1 MEVPEPTCPAPP
13 ARDQPAPTPGPPGA
27 PGGQASPHLALGPVI
42 LPPEQ
47 GLAPTVFLKALP
59 IPLYHT
65 VPPGGLQPRAPLVTR
80 SLDGGSMPFIL
91 SPLLQPE
98 GPGPTQVGKP
108 AAPTLTVNIVG
119 TLPVLSPGLGPT
131 LGSPGKVR
139 NAGKHLCPHCG
150 RDCLKP
156 SVLEKHIRSHT
167 GERPFPCATCGIA
180 FKTQSNL
187 YKHRRTQTHLNNS
200 RLSSESEAGGG
211 SLLEE
216 GDKTGEP
223 SRADSSGESQS
234 QRLSEGA
241 SQGPLSP
248 DAHMSFVAKNLGTK
262 TDAVPC
268 QGSTPA
274 DREGPGDPAHTTSP
288 GPPPA
293 GSQPWRKLLEQRS
306 PPAGKPSSLQRQ
318 QATSERP
325 WDVKASE
332 GRLRKCE
339 STDSG
344 YLSRSDSA
352 EQPPAPPSPLH
363 SLSERSAESEGEA
376 SPGSGP
382 GGARAAGLELEKR
395 RLEERIAQLIS
406 HNQAVVD
413 DAQLDTVR
421 PRKTGLSKQGS
432 IDLPMPYTYKDSFHF
447 DIRAPEPGR
456 RRAALGPARST
467 LTPPDASRPL
477 FFHSVPTQQSTVECV
492 PVTRS
497 NSLPFVEGSRMWREP
512 LGPQDACPRT
522 QKPLSPRLTPARPGC
537 RSGLTWAA
545 VPSGHPRALVRQAAV
560 EDLPWTPPGD
570 APGPAEDQ
578 EGKRTTTAEGA
589 ACKGRADSKK
599 CGQRRLK
606 LFSQEKWQVYG
617 NETFKR
623 LYQKMKASP
632 HRGKKARE
640 VRAGSRT
647 EPDLPPRE
655 EAAGGNIPGDIS
667 GGARPEPWGSPGAP
681 DASLVTEPPKHR
693 ETVARADD
701 SDQPRVDRAVSSLTL
716 GDRDTPCLGSKS
728 PLFSP
733 NGRWELGQQLPPAP
747 DSLKGGDL
755 EAPKLVL
762 PDSKL
767 EEGARGAGGMT
778 ETCPWAQTIL
788 IRPSSGPGEDRLRLE
803 RKKLKVE
810 ALGSWERLEPVGA
823 QTPGVPAQAAS
834 QEQDSDPREAP
845 GREHGSAGQA
855 GEPLESSRA
864 SSAAASVALKQA
876 GLRDQV
882 PPWHP
887 AALVP
892 GHHTLPAAQPQAPR
906 VHAAATDNAFFPK
919 YLLRLPRAEAPSPLP
934 IPQGPGQGQDSLCRT
949 GWPKEEVSFV
959 GPGLGT
965 PLSCSPAL
973 GAPRETTSSPSTPMC
988 EAPTAQD
995 REGETR
1001 AIHHFCVGST
1011 FPRARPSG
1019 AALSPWAP
1027 SWEPGVPPG
1036 KALED
1041 RPSGLNPCCFLQ
1053 PSSFLTAL
1061 PQPQA
1066 VPPSWPELALSS
1078 HSGIPRTCRDQSPF
1092 PSLKA
1097 EPQLTWCCLRRSLPL
1112 PSEQKG
1118 KTVSVYSA
1126 LHFPG
1131 GGLRDEGPAALP
1143 VSDGGGTRTRPGEG
1157 RPAQIPK
1164 LSHPTVSGVMSQ
1176 DPVSEPERKKGPP
1189 PQRAKTPHQSGKQR
1203 KLKINPK
1210 RYKGNFLQSH
1220 VQLRAGRLR
1229 KPTWVPRR
1237 SCPRPPLEGQASSVM
1252 TGPNPQEGPSCATLE
1267 PSLCGGNKEEKED
1280 DCGRISGPFSP
1291 RASSRTVGHVEKLAV
1306 KGISP
1311 SAGEHGGC
1319 SPHNTATV
1327 SGSPLPA
1334 NSGLVVASDNTP
1346 SHGKGLEVGLLE
1358 TPPRPPYDQVSTD
1371 PKPCIFS
1378 EAREPSSFGSK
1389 GSFPHHDIAT
1399 SAIAISTSLG
1409 AREGHTALG
1418 IHSSDHSWAVED
1430 TRAQSFPD
1438 NKAMAESTSQT
1449 LLPGNPS
1456 SGQRISGVVPLG
1468 PTGKTRLEIPASG
1481 PSSMSSHQEEG
1492 RHKAFLPSRGQS
1504 GCGEIAIPCS
1514 PLGSD
1519 GGKCQVSGLI
1529 ALKSSVDPSHPGQPP
1544 EIPEAP
1550 SKSIRKRSL
1559 EGMRKQTRVEFSDT
1573 SSDDEDRLVIEI

>member
-27 PGGQASPHLALGPVI
+27 PGGQASPRLALGPVI

-65 VPPGGLQPRAPLVTR
+65 VPPGGLQPRAPLVTG
-80 SLDGGSMPFIL
+80 SLDGSSMPFIL

-108 AAPTLTVNIVG
+108 AAPTLTMNIVG

-131 LGSPGKVR
+131 VGSTGKVR
-139 NAGKHLCPHCG
+139 NVGKHLCPHCG

-216 GDKTGEP
+216 GDKAREP
-223 SRADSSGESQS
+223 SRADLSRESRS
-234 QRLSEGA
+234 QRLGEGA
-241 SQGPLSP
+241 SEGPLS
-248 DAHMSFVAKNLGTK
+248 AGGHVSLVAKNLGTK

-274 DREGPGDPAHTTSP
+274 DRDGPGDPAHMAYP

-306 PPAGKPSSLQRQ
+306 PPAGKPSWLQRQ
-318 QATSERP
+318 QATLEKP
-325 WDVKASE
+325 WDAKASE

-363 SLSERSAESEGEA
+363 SLSEHSAESEGEA
-376 SPGSGP
+376 GPGPGL
-382 GGARAAGLELEKR
+382 GGARVAGLELEKR
-395 RLEERIAQLIS
+395 RLEERIARLIS

-467 LTPPDASRPL
+467 LTPPDVSRPL
-477 FFHSVPTQQSTVECV
+477 FFHSVPTQQSTVECI

-497 NSLPFVEGSRMWREP
+497 NSLPFIEGSRMWREP

-537 RSGLTWAA
+537 HSGLTWAA

-560 EDLPWTPPGD
+560 EDLPWTSPGD
-570 APGPAEDQ
+570 SPGPAEDP
-578 EGKRTTTAEGA
+578 EGKRTAAGEGA
-589 ACKGRADSKK
+589 TSKGRVDGKK

-623 LYQKMKASP
+623 LYQKMKSSP

-655 EAAGGNIPGDIS
+655 EAAGGNAAGDIS
-667 GGARPEPWGSPGAP
+667 RGARPEPWGSPGVP
-681 DASLVTEPPKHR
+681 EASLVTEPPKHR
-693 ETVARADD
+693 ETVARAGD
-701 SDQPRVDRAVSSLTL
+701 SDQPRVDRAVSSPTL
-716 GDRDTPCLGSKS
+716 SDRDTPCLDSKS
-728 PLFSP
+728 PLFPS
-733 NGRWELGQQLPPAP
+733 NGRRELEQQLPPASAP
-747 DSLKGGDL
+747 VKGGDL
-755 EAPKLVL
+755 EARRLVL

-767 EEGARGAGGMT
+767 EGGTRGGGGMT

-810 ALGSWERLEPVGA
+810 TLGSPERLEPVGA
-823 QTPGVPAQAAS
+823 ETPGGPAQAAS
-834 QEQDSDPREAP
+834 QEQGSDPRKAP
-845 GREHGSAGQA
+845 GREHGSAGRTS
-855 GEPLESSRA
+855 EPLESSRA
-864 SSAAASVALKQA
+864 SSAAASVAPKQA

-882 PPWHP
+882 PMWHP
-887 AALVP
+887 AALAHGRHAP
-892 GHHTLPAAQPQAPR
+892 PFAQPQASG
-906 VHAAATDNAFFPK
+906 VLAAAADNAFFPK
-919 YLLRLPRAEAPSPLP
+919 YLLKLPRAEAPSSLP
-934 IPQGPGQGQDSLCRT
+934 IPQGMGT

-988 EAPTAQD
+988 EAHTAQD
-995 REGETR
+995 REGETH
-1001 AIHHFCVGST
+1001 AIHHLCVGST
-1011 FPRARPSG
+1011 FPMARPSG
-1019 AALSPWAP
+1019 AASSPWAP
-1027 SWEPGVPPG
+1027 SWELGVPPG
-1036 KALED
+1036 NALED
-1041 RPSGLNPCCFLQ
+1041 PPSGPLAGLNPCCSLQ
-1053 PSSFLTAL
+1053 PSSFLTTL
-1061 PQPQA
+1061 PQPHA
-1066 VPPSWPELALSS
+1066 MPPSWPELALSS
-1078 HSGIPRTCRDQSPF
+1078 HSGTPRTCRDQSPF

-1097 EPQLTWCCLRRSLPL
+1097 EPRLTWCCLRRSLPL
-1112 PSEQKG
+1112 PAEQKG
-1118 KTVSVYSA
+1118 KAVSVYSA

-1143 VSDGGGTRTRPGEG
+1143 VSNGGGTRTRPREG
-1157 RPAQIPK
+1157 SSAQISK
-1164 LSHPTVSGVMSQ
+1164 VMPSFAQ
-1176 DPVSEPERKKGPP
+1176 DPGADRDAWWAGEEVAKMQTKRK
-1189 PQRAKTPHQSGKQR
+1189 
-1203 KLKINPK
+1203 
-1210 RYKGNFLQSH
+1210 YKGNFLQSR

-1237 SCPRPPLEGQASSVM
+1237 SCPPPPLEGQASSAM
-1252 TGPNPQEGPSCATLE
+1252 AGLNPQGEPSCAPSEL
-1267 PSLCGGNKEEKED
+1267 SLCGGNEEEKEG
-1280 DCGRISGPFSP
+1280 DCGQISGPFSP
-1291 RASSRTVGHVEKLAV
+1291 SASSRTVGDVDKLTV
-1306 KGISP
+1306 KGMSP
-1311 SAGEHGGC
+1311 SAGEHGDC
-1319 SPHNTATV
+1319 SHDTAAA
-1327 SGSPLPA
+1327 SGLPLPA
-1334 NSGLVVASDNTP
+1334 DLGLAVASDNTP
-1346 SHGKGLEVGLLE
+1346 SHGKGLDVGLLE
-1358 TPPRPPYDQVSTD
+1358 TPPLPLQDQVSTD

-1378 EAREPSSFGSK
+1378 DAREPSSFGSK
-1389 GSFPHHDIAT
+1389 GSFPLHDVAT
-1399 SAIAISTSLG
+1399 SAVAISTSLG
-1409 AREGHTALG
+1409 ARAGHTALG
-1418 IHSSDHSWAVED
+1418 VHSSEPRDHSWAVGD

-1438 NKAMAESTSQT
+1438 SKAMAEGTSQT
-1449 LLPGNPS
+1449 LAPGNPS
-1456 SGQRISGVVPLG
+1456 SGQRISGLGPLG
-1468 PTGKTRLEIPASG
+1468 PTGKTRREIPASG
-1481 PSSMSSHQEEG
+1481 PSSTSSHQEEG
-1492 RHKAFLPSRGQS
+1492 RHKTFFPARGQS
-1504 GCGEIAIPCS
+1504 GCGETAIPC
-1514 PLGSD
+1514 PALGSD

-1529 ALKSSVDPSHPGQPP
+1529 TLKRSVDPSHPGQPP